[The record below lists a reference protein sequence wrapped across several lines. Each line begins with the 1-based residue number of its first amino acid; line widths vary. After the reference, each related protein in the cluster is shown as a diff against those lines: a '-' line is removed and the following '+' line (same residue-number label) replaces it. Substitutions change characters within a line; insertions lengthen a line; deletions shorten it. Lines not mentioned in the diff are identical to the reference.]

1 MSSSEPGVRVIST
14 LLLLFTNVF
23 LRGSDGKF
31 DNVVAFV
38 VRVLR
43 DETLSRSVSVIR
55 EWWRDMG
62 EGGGGSEEKEGPG
75 QSKQGASLIK

>member
-31 DNVVAFV
+31 DDVVAFV
-38 VRVLR
+38 VLDLT
-43 DETLSRSVSVIR
+43 DESLTSSLSVIR
-55 EWWRDMG
+55 VWWRDKG
-62 EGGGGSEEKEGPG
+62 KGGGGSEEKDGPG